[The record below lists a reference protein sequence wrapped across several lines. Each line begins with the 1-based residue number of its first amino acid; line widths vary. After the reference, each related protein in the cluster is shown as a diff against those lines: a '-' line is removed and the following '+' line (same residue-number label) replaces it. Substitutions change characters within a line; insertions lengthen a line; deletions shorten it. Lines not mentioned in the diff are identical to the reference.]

1 MTTSDPTLYQVELP
15 VFEGP
20 LDLLLHLIEREE
32 LDITQV
38 SLAQITNQYLE
49 YLAQLSERDPDS
61 LADFLVIAAKL
72 LLIKSRVLLPQ
83 PSAPTAT
90 DEEDVG
96 EDLVRQLIE
105 YKKFKDAARWLQ
117 ELDDQGL
124 RSYIRLAGT
133 PPLEPTVDL
142 GDVTLDDLLATVREI
157 LAIKPPTPSV
167 NNSVPPVIITI
178 ANQMDLIE
186 KATTGKRTV
195 SFRRILE
202 QAATRLEIIVT
213 LLALLEMVKQLRV
226 TIQQDLAFGDI
237 LIVRLEQPSST
248 PKVRS
253 GSTATLNGAP

>member
-1 MTTSDPTLYQVELP
+1 
-15 VFEGP
+15 
-20 LDLLLHLIEREE
+20 
-32 LDITQV
+32 
-38 SLAQITNQYLE
+38 
-49 YLAQLSERDPDS
+49 LAQLSERDPDS

-83 PSAPTAT
+83 PSSPSVT

-105 YKKFKDAARWLQ
+105 YKKFKEAARWLQ

-157 LAIKPPTPSV
+157 LAIKPPAPSV

-186 KATTGKRTV
+186 KATASKRTV

-202 QAATRLEIIVT
+202 QSATRLEIIVT

-226 TIQQDLAFGDI
+226 TMQQDLTFGDI
-237 LIVRLEQPSST
+237 LIVRLEQPPAT
-248 PKVRS
+248 ANARS
-253 GSTATLNGAP
+253 GSTATLNGAL